1 MSTSTGT
8 DILSGHAGDDSIT
21 VDGAGNKTLD
31 GGAGTDALIIN
42 YGSINSLTDFT
53 IEVKDFSQHGNGS
66 DIYTALTDSASNTI
80 KFRNLRRSRLPV
92 RAMWKLIKAKWD
104 QLW

>member
-8 DILSGHAGDDSIT
+8 DILSGCDDSIT

-66 DIYTALTDSASNTI
+66 DIYTVLTDSASNTI
-80 KFRNLRRSRLPV
+80 KFRNFETITVAGKRCGS
-92 RAMWKLIKAKWD
+92 
-104 QLW
+104 